1 MHIEGKKLVCSFTT
15 PLHHTNLSIYIHEN
29 KNSQECKKKLH
40 FTKMLLFANLQ
51 MYTFVVFHCQY
62 DFVQQEM
69 MKANRQ
75 FD

>member
-1 MHIEGKKLVCSFTT
+1 
-15 PLHHTNLSIYIHEN
+15 
-29 KNSQECKKKLH
+29 
-40 FTKMLLFANLQ
+40 MLLFANLQ